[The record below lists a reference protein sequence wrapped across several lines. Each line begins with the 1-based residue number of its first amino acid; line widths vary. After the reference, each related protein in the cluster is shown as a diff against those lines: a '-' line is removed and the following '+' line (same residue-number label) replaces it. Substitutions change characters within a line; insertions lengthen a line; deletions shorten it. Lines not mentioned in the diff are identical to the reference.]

1 MFKIIMFVRKKQD
14 LSTEEFIKLWEA
26 HSQKVINYK
35 EALLIKD
42 YAKTF
47 PFQPTDEKSSTQRE
61 TLPFT
66 FDAMGELWYESK
78 DDFLRARNTP
88 EGQKALADLRA
99 DELKFVDMANSVMW
113 LGTEEKI
120 FDKLPF
126 EVKSWTVLD
135 EYFYLSDYAGNSI
148 ADFDKLIALFS
159 EDITMLSADGSQMK
173 GKTAVISFFK
183 QFFERNKT
191 TKHLWE
197 TIKVAENTLET
208 HWAVSGKRKDGTFFA
223 FKGKDTAKLNSEGK
237 INYLKVEFL

>member
-78 DDFLRARNTP
+78 DDFLKARNTP

-135 EYFYLSDYAGNSI
+135 EYFYLSDYAGNSV

-173 GKTAVISFFK
+173 GKTVVISFFK
-183 QFFERNKT
+183 QFFFFLFLYASIT
-191 TKHLWE
+191 TNCINSTCYK
-197 TIKVAENTLET
+197 TIKT
-208 HWAVSGKRKDGTFFA
+208 K
-223 FKGKDTAKLNSEGK
+223 FKTVRTSPPN
-237 INYLKVEFL
+237 IWNYIHFIFLQKECYCSI

>member
-1 MFKIIMFVRKKQD
+1 MFKIIMFVRKKEG

-42 YAKTF
+42 YTKTF
-47 PFQPTDEKSSTQRE
+47 PFQPADEKSSTQRE

-78 DDFLRARNTP
+78 DDFLRARNTC

-113 LGTEEKI
+113 LGTEERI

-126 EVKSWTVLD
+126 EAKSWTVLD
-135 EYFYLSDYAGNSI
+135 EYFYLSDYAGNRAS
-148 ADFDKLIALFS
+148 DFEKLMALFS
-159 EDITMLSADGSQMK
+159 EDITMLSADGTEMK
-173 GKTAVISFFK
+173 GKVAVISFYK
-183 QFFERNKT
+183 AFFDRNKT
-191 TKHLWE
+191 TRHLWE
-197 TIKVAENTLET
+197 TTKVGEDTLET
-208 HWAVSGKRKDGTFFA
+208 HWAVSGKRKDGSFFA
-223 FKGKDTAKLNSEGK
+223 FKGKDIAKLNSEGK
-237 INYLKVEFL
+237 IYYLKVMFL